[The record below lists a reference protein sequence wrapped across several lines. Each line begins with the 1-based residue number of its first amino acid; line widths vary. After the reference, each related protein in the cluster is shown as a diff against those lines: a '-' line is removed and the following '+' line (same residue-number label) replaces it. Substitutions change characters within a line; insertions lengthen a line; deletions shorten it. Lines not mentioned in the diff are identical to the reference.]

1 MYSALR
7 RILAVALPFVLCF
20 SGTAAFPQAVK
31 FIRRA
36 ADPLPL
42 ANLTIDRAP
51 CTKDLR
57 SAVSASN
64 AATAATGDSDSS
76 PEGAD
81 RSDTPTCDAPPV
93 SATLVNPCS
102 PTGFAQ
108 IGCNAHRDLVQE
120 DLATKGKTGQ
130 KILRARERVLAI
142 LETENACSAWFREKD
157 LNPAETFRTLNYA
170 VDRHGEEFVH
180 VSKDMGSDYIYR
192 DPYVASVGQDTGA
205 FATITLNAGGAFF
218 HAQTTM
224 LVVPKDGGQLG
235 FGGPRSVNI
244 GPYPGDSVAAQTL
257 ALLHEF
263 GHVLDLLPT
272 DFDNE
277 DGKSMRNT
285 GEVLRYCR
293 AEIDSKV
300 KGSTLTATR

>member
-42 ANLTIDRAP
+42 ANLTIGRAP
-51 CTKDLR
+51 CTKDSS
-57 SAVSASN
+57 SAVDSN
-64 AATAATGDSDSS
+64 AATAATGDSASS

-81 RSDTPTCDAPPV
+81 RSDTPTCDAPPMSV
-93 SATLVNPCS
+93 PSANPCS
-102 PTGFAQ
+102 PTGLAQ
-108 IGCNAHRDLVQE
+108 TGCDARRDLVQE
-120 DLATKGKTGQ
+120 DLATRGKTGQ

-142 LETENACSAWFREKD
+142 LQTENACSAWFREKD
-157 LNPAETFRTLNYA
+157 SNPADTFRTLNYA

-180 VSKDMGSDYIYR
+180 VSKDVGSDYIYR

-244 GPYPGDSVAAQTL
+244 GPYPGDSVTAQTL

-277 DGKSMRNT
+277 DGKSVRNT

-300 KGSTLTATR
+300 KRGTLSAAR